1 MADPRLG
8 IDYTEL
14 QAEYAPAI
22 IDNSTITYDATQNQ
36 GSAQAGLAVTLSG
49 DGTIALCADGD
60 PVYGV
65 LNQVEFDGKARVQ
78 TEGYVQVPGGTS
90 ALLTPKLKFVGALGA
105 SSAKGYIRAIAV
117 ATLADVAAGRGRIV
131 DHSVTTAV
139 WVQL

>member
-1 MADPRLG
+1 MADPRLI

-22 IDNSTITYDATQNQ
+22 IDNSTITYDSTQLH
-36 GSAQAGLAVTLSG
+36 GSAQIGLAVTLSG
-49 DGTIALCADGD
+49 DGTVALCADAD

-65 LNQVEFDGKARVQ
+65 LSEVEYDGKCRVQ
-78 TEGYVQVPGGTS
+78 IEGYAQLPGGAS
-90 ALLTPKLKFVGALGA
+90 ATLTPKLKFVGALGA
-105 SSAKGYIRAIAV
+105 SSAKGYIRAIAP

>member
-1 MADPRLG
+1 MADPRTVL
-8 IDYTEL
+8 DYTEL

-22 IDNSTITYDATQNQ
+22 IDGSTITYDPTKIG
-36 GSAQAGLAVTLSG
+36 GSASVGLAVTLSS
-49 DGTIALCADGD
+49 DGTVALCADGD

-65 LNQVEFDGKARVQ
+65 LTEVEYDSKCTVQV
-78 TEGYVQVPGGTS
+78 EGYVQLPGGAS

-117 ATLADVAAGRGRIV
+117 ATLADVAAGRGMIV

-139 WVQL
+139 WVRL